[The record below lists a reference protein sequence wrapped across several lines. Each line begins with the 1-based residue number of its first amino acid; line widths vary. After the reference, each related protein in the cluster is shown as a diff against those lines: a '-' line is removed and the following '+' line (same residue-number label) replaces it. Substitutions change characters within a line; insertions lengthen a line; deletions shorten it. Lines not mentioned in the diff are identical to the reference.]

1 MFVLPL
7 QLVIHVSLNL
17 PYKPN
22 IQAHRQ
28 TSQAHEKLKQRTTAC
43 SPRDG
48 IDAGT
53 SVQSVDEL
61 ASRSQANK
69 AGCAQQ
75 KVRQSMAKI
84 KHACA
89 GHQSVGSIGIHL
101 MF

>member
-1 MFVLPL
+1 MLSL
-7 QLVIHVSLNL
+7 QLVIHVPSNL
-17 PYKPN
+17 PYKLH

-43 SPRDG
+43 SPHGG

-75 KVRQSMAKI
+75 KVRQSMA
-84 KHACA
+84 
-89 GHQSVGSIGIHL
+89 
-101 MF
+101 